1 MAWRNRTLT
10 VIGLSLLLLGAACTL
25 AAAQGAIVEFLTPET
40 GPLGDITAALRQE
53 LAAGQVGTT
62 VIAALPEEF
71 STTIGLVTDDD
82 HLADEATR
90 TRLLAWVRAG
100 GGLVLLVQPGEDHYA
115 QATQFLEPLGAQV
128 SELGEGD
135 NRVRLASTPVTQ
147 GLTLA
152 GPVSVRMKITGTGL
166 RPLAW
171 AGNQVALAQIPAG
184 AGGVIVLPASLLLT
198 SLRQRPPDPAPLTL
212 AARATLWANRPFG
225 SAVSPTPPVVPPP
238 TPPATL
244 PPAAATSLPL
254 ETTDFAG
261 ITLYDCRAADDSWP
275 QINDLVQGLLRDE
288 GFEMK
293 ALDIQLG
300 ASSLVAALQSQP
312 KLAVLGTWRQ
322 LSEAE
327 TIAIYYYVLGGG
339 RLLALANATTATQVR
354 LTYLN
359 SALTAFGVV
368 VSLGRPAGATSIY
381 PASPLKDVLHGPDKL
396 PAGIQVDGDGAMK
409 ALLVDRYAALA
420 TARRGAGRLLVLDAR
435 PLVDSAEYRADLKEG
450 IKWLFSPET

>member
-1 MAWRNRTLT
+1 MAARYRTLT
-10 VIGLSLLLLGAACTL
+10 VICLALLLLGAACTL

-40 GPLGDITAALRQE
+40 GPLGDVTTAMRHE
-53 LAAGQVGTT
+53 LAAGQVGTMVT
-62 VIAALPEEF
+62 DAFPEEL
-71 STTIGLVTDDD
+71 STSVGLVTDDD

-100 GGLVLLVQPGEDHYA
+100 GGLVLLVQPGDDHYA
-115 QATQFLEPLGAQV
+115 QATQFLQPLGAQV
-128 SELGEGD
+128 SGLGEGD

-152 GPVSVRMKITGTGL
+152 APVSVRMKITGTGL

-171 AGNQVALAQIPAG
+171 AGNQIALAQVPAD
-184 AGGVIVLPASLLLT
+184 AGGVIVLPASLLLWA
-198 SLRQRPPDPAPLTL
+198 LRQRPPDPAPITL
-212 AARATLWANRPFG
+212 AARATQWANRPFG
-225 SAVSPTPPVVPPP
+225 APVGTVPPGEP
-238 TPPATL
+238 PPPAPVPL
-244 PPAAATSLPL
+244 PPPAATSLPL
-254 ETTDFAG
+254 EATDFAG

-293 ALDIQLG
+293 ALDVQSG

-339 RLLALANATTATQVR
+339 RLLALAHATTATQVR

-396 PAGIQVDGDGAMK
+396 PAGVHVDGDGALK

-420 TARRGAGRLLVLDAR
+420 TARRGAGRLVVLDAR

-450 IKWLFSPET
+450 IKWLFSQET